1 MMAGGSSE
9 NWGSLVL
16 LLVVLAVAGGF
27 NFIRNTHTENAE
39 VRLYRG
45 YSDAE
50 LEELISEYQSEIDQR
65 TKAYRKVADRDIVV
79 RDQSM
84 LGEQV
89 DEFERVQRLSQ
100 HRKDMA
106 GEVTD
111 NQISLERLE
120 IERQK
125 RAADRPVYKMILRRL
140 LTFGPG

>member
-1 MMAGGSSE
+1 MAGGSSE

-16 LLVVLAVAGGF
+16 LLVVLVAVGGF
-27 NFIRNTHTENAE
+27 NFIRNTRTENAE

-45 YSDAE
+45 YSDTE
-50 LEELISEYQSEIDQR
+50 LEELLSVYQSEIDQR
-65 TKAYRKVADRDIVV
+65 TQAYRKVADRDIVV
-79 RDQSM
+79 RDRPM

-100 HRKDMA
+100 HRRDMA
-106 GEVTD
+106 GDVTD
-111 NQISLERLE
+111 NQISLEQLE

-140 LTFGPG
+140 FTLGPA

>member
-1 MMAGGSSE
+1 MAGGSSE

-16 LLVVLAVAGGF
+16 LLVVLVAVGGF
-27 NFIRNTHTENAE
+27 NFIRNTRTENAE

-50 LEELISEYQSEIDQR
+50 LEELLSVYQGEIDQR
-65 TKAYRKVADRDIVV
+65 TQAYRKVADRDIVV
-79 RDQSM
+79 RDRPM

-100 HRKDMA
+100 HRRDMA
-106 GEVTD
+106 GDVTD
-111 NQISLERLE
+111 NQISLEQLE

-125 RAADRPVYKMILRRL
+125 RAADRPVYKMIFRRL
-140 LTFGPG
+140 FTLGPA